1 MRRTAGLAALLGV
14 CLLCTPPAGA
24 AGELRALV
32 GGMLVDG
39 AGGPPLADSVI
50 LIDGERITA
59 VGQVGTI
66 SIPALA
72 EVISTEGLTVLPGLW
87 DLQVHLSRLGH
98 TDAGRW
104 DETYLPLAERVV
116 MPAAAQQLLR
126 TGVTSVRDVASP
138 LEAALSVR
146 ERIRTE
152 RIPGPTVF
160 VSGPALD
167 KDPPPGAREY
177 RLGINGPLEARQK
190 AERVARAGVD
200 YLLVAGAS
208 AFSDAE
214 LAAIAAVARDAGLP
228 WYAEVRHDADI
239 AAALAAGAA
248 GLIGLGTDVAAELP
262 EAAVSALGMQA
273 ARARPVGWTAGASAL
288 SNYDWLIKNAEP
300 LDDPRWRDGLPPI
313 IADEL
318 RGALRKLA
326 TLNVYETPTLRR
338 AALGAR
344 LRAARAAGA
353 RLLVGSDAGL
363 PAHLHSR
370 ATWQEIEELVLEGGL
385 TSAEAIRAAT
395 LEAATQ
401 MGEQHEN
408 GSVSPGK
415 YADIIAVRGDALRH
429 IERLQDVELV
439 LRHGRR
445 YR

>member
-1 MRRTAGLAALLGV
+1 MMRAAGLAALASV
-14 CLLCTPPAGA
+14 FLLCGHAADA

-39 AGGPPLADSVI
+39 SGGPPLADSVI
-50 LIDGERITA
+50 LIDGDRIMA
-59 VGQVGTI
+59 VGQLGTI

-98 TDAGRW
+98 TDSMRW

-116 MPAAAQQLLR
+116 MPAAAHQLLLA
-126 TGVTSVRDVASP
+126 GVTSVRDVASP

-152 RIPGPTVF
+152 RIPGPAVF
-160 VSGPALD
+160 VSGPALE
-167 KDPPPGAREY
+167 KDPPPAARDY
-177 RLGINGPLEARQK
+177 RLGISGPVDARQK
-190 AERVARAGVD
+190 AERLARAGVD

-208 AFSDAE
+208 DFTGAE
-214 LAAIAAVARDAGLP
+214 LAAIAAVARDAGVP
-228 WYAEVRHDADI
+228 WYAELRRDADI
-239 AAALAAGAA
+239 AVALAAGAT
-248 GLIGLGTDVAAELP
+248 GLIDLGSDVATELP
-262 EAAVSALGMQA
+262 EAAVSELGMQL
-273 ARARPVGWTAGASAL
+273 ARARAVGWTAGASAL
-288 SNYDWLIKNAEP
+288 SNYDWLLKNAEP

-313 IADEL
+313 IADDL
-318 RGALRKLA
+318 RGSLRKLPA
-326 TLNVYETPTLRR
+326 LNLYVTPTLRR

-353 RLLVGSDAGL
+353 RLLVGSGAGL

-370 ATWQEIEELVLEGGL
+370 ATWQEVEELVLEGGL
-385 TSAEAIRAAT
+385 TPAEAIHAAT
-395 LEAATQ
+395 LDAAIQ
-401 MGEQHEN
+401 MGAEHEN

-429 IERLQDVELV
+429 IERLQDIELV